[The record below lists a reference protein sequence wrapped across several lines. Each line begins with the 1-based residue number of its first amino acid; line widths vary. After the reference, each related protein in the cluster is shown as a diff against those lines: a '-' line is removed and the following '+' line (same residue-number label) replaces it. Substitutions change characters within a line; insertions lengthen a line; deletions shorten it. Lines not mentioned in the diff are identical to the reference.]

1 MRAIGLRRSRSS
13 GGRSGP
19 VGVAATLAAAAGAAA
34 ALALGASP
42 AGAAAPPCSAGQL
55 AAVYVNGTAGAGS
68 RDAEYGFRNRG
79 RPCTLRGFPGVV
91 MLATSGAALPT
102 TEQRAPGAYGIA
114 VGLVPLGHGAVAY
127 FGVHYASQTGYDG
140 LRCPT
145 SVALRLTPPGAT
157 AALVVRGGGGI
168 IQPYGGTI
176 PHLRC
181 GIVHVS
187 PVGARRFQ

>member
-1 MRAIGLRRSRSS
+1 
-13 GGRSGP
+13 
-19 VGVAATLAAAAGAAA
+19 VAAGAVAA
-34 ALALGASP
+34 VAVGASP
-42 AGAAAPPCSAGQL
+42 AGAAGSQCSAGQL
-55 AAVYVNGTAGAGS
+55 AAVYVDATAGAGS
-68 RDAEYGFRNRG
+68 RDAEYGFRNLG
-79 RPCTLRGFPGVV
+79 RPCTLSGFPGVV
-91 MLATSGAALPT
+91 MLAGSGAVLPT
-102 TEQRAPGAYGIA
+102 TEQHAPGAYGIA
-114 VGLVPLGHGAVAY
+114 VRQVPLGRGAVAY

-145 SVALRLTPPGAT
+145 SAALRLTAPGTT
-157 AALVVRGGGGI
+157 AAPVVRGRGGM